1 MEHRDLLCE
10 CNFRDYI
17 STWHHLTAYLCSR
30 MRTRLLW
37 STVGAYGDFILN
49 QRPQRKISIYENT
62 HVRVNKAFEF
72 NLLQLPC
79 LLIALLGSSKIKLA
93 GRWTSLQRDVK
104 PRVGAS
110 LNEPLVANRAELRSV
125 WDDCFWEISCRNAPS
140 SPARCLRSRA
150 LCAKKPKNIFK

>member
-10 CNFRDYI
+10 CNFRDCI
-17 STWHHLTAYLCSR
+17 STWHHPTAYLCNR

-37 STVGAYGDFILN
+37 STVGEYGDFILN
-49 QRPQRKISIYENT
+49 RRPQKTPKTYLYENT

-72 NLLQLPC
+72 SLLQRRC

-104 PRVGAS
+104 PSGSIVKWTTGGKQGRTRR
-110 LNEPLVANRAELRSV
+110 EPTVSGRFCVEMRLRLPHGVYVQELYV
-125 WDDCFWEISCRNAPS
+125 Q
-140 SPARCLRSRA
+140 
-150 LCAKKPKNIFK
+150 KKK